1 MDRRVLACRQRPG
14 QLCEGSLRSNGVA
27 RAGDKTP
34 TSAVKVQL
42 SADISGNGSSGCRI
56 PTLARLSARC
66 VAVVRLVGPTVAEI
80 QPLRTVRHPGRS
92 NATGAFSSMYIQYIR
107 RPGISQ
113 VSFFQEWHV
122 DDACRI
128 LSPGPFRHTF
138 LHTICIYINMLRCV
152 CGRVKDFHKISPHR
166 AMKKTL
172 EYRGRPTGHKKSRP
186 HTRGRAGASRLT
198 VVLDAFSRRI
208 GGWSMA
214 NSIGVGCHEYG
225 DLSAST

>member
-1 MDRRVLACRQRPG
+1 M
-14 QLCEGSLRSNGVA
+14 
-27 RAGDKTP
+27 
-34 TSAVKVQL
+34 
-42 SADISGNGSSGCRI
+42 
-56 PTLARLSARC
+56 SARC

-80 QPLRTVRHPGRS
+80 QPLRTVRHPGR
-92 NATGAFSSMYIQYIR
+92 NTATGAFSSMYIQYIR

-113 VSFFQEWHV
+113 VSFFQGWHV

-152 CGRVKDFHKISPHR
+152 GGRVKDFQKISPHR

-186 HTRGRAGASRLT
+186 HTPHIVGQPLVFSGARRGRLSDVALT
-198 VVLDAFSRRI
+198 KAVRVFDLTATVHGFRFS
-208 GGWSMA
+208 
-214 NSIGVGCHEYG
+214 
-225 DLSAST
+225 